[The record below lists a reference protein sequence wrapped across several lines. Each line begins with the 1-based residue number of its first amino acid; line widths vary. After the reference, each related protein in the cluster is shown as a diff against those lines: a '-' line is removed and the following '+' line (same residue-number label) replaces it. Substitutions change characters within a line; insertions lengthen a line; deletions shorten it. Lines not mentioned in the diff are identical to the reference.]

1 MRRHF
6 FRLVRF
12 GGAAF
17 ALAALLLAWGIAF
30 PRTIPAV
37 HAGGNCAN
45 GCVHWSS
52 GMIYAGQNNGNPEGP
67 VGEHAAVHGEGFT
80 AVAGQQVT
88 FAVAP
93 GDTLNPPS
101 GSSSAQLCQMAPASP
116 IVPLGSGQVDS
127 SGQFDYSFDWPDAAS
142 AGLWSFCVYGTGGVP
157 TGNIDD
163 GPFSVLSAVSPS
175 VAISAGS
182 VAAGGTVTIT
192 GQNWLPAQDKIFVYV
207 GPCADCDGAPIAS
220 GNATS
225 ASNGAFSITL
235 PIAANTAPGQY
246 VVSAHNE
253 SGVLDLMDKGPKL
266 TVALAPTATPQP
278 TATASPTL
286 APTAVAGGTSGTAG
300 SSGGNGLLIALLVVA
315 ALLLAIIAGLIGFVI
330 ARGRN
335 TTPGGPSGGSGPSGG
350 PGGSGPPGSGYPA
363 NTPAGQYSR
372 PITPGGYPGGSY
384 QQPGANPYPG
394 QYPPATGQT
403 LFPPADPDAPTE
415 YTPTPPYYP

>member
-1 MRRHF
+1 MRRLS
-6 FRLVRF
+6 FRLARF

-30 PRTIPAV
+30 PGAIPAV

-101 GSSSAQLCQMAPASP
+101 GSTAAQLCQAGTA
-116 IVPLGSGQVDS
+116 VNLGSGQVDG
-127 SGQFDYSFDWPDAAS
+127 SGQFDFSFDWPAAAS
-142 AGLWSFCVYGTGGVP
+142 SGQWSFCVYGSGGVP

-163 GPFSVLSAVSPS
+163 GPFSVLSANSPS

-182 VAAGGTVTIT
+182 VAAGSTVTIT
-192 GQNWLPAQDKIFVYV
+192 GQNWLPAQDNIFVYV

-286 APTAVAGGTSGTAG
+286 APTAVAGGASGTAG
-300 SSGGNGLLIALLVVA
+300 GGGNGLLIALLVVA

-330 ARGRN
+330 ARGRQ
-335 TTPGGPSGGSGPSGG
+335 TTPRGPSGGSGPSSG
-350 PGGSGPPGSGYPA
+350 PGGFGPPGSGYPA

-372 PITPGGYPGGSY
+372 PITPGGYPGGGY

-403 LFPPADPDAPTE
+403 LYPPADPDAPTE